1 MQKYNS
7 TIIKFFSLLNN
18 HINKVTDFNNQTN
31 IWLFEDGNEIYYE
44 SLTDDFFRKNLL
56 SLPKRIMVTVQEI
69 SSSSVL
75 YLSKLQLLSNV
86 LAALMKD
93 NNSV

>member
-1 MQKYNS
+1 MRLPY
-7 TIIKFFSLLNN
+7 

-31 IWLFEDGNEIYYE
+31 IWLFEDGNDIYYE

-93 NNSV
+93 SNSV